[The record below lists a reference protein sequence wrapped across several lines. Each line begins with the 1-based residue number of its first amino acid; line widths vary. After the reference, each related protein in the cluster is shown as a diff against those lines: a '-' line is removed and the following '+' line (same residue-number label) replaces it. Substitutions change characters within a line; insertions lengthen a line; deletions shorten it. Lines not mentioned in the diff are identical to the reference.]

1 MSNVP
6 GDLSAD
12 PSGETLPA
20 DVIVAG
26 TVLPLQG
33 ETEVP
38 STIAGASQTANH
50 PIDEKLPFA
59 SDVTLPTEKGD
70 KPFDDDDQDDDD
82 DDRTHVGGIKLR
94 DLSGSHVEQ
103 FPGIKREKWW

>member
-20 DVIVAG
+20 DVIVA
-26 TVLPLQG
+26 
-33 ETEVP
+33 EVP